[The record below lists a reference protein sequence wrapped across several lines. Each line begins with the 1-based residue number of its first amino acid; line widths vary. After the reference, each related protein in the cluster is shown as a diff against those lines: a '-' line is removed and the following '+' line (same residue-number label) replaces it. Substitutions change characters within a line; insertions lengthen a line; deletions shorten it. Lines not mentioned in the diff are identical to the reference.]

1 MIGFIDTAAGPVP
14 QVSTRPSRRDHWG
27 TIGARIGLIRRNY
40 KVAPG
45 LYAVGQPSPQ
55 SPVLVTANYK
65 LSFDALR
72 HRLSGVD
79 AWMLV
84 LDTRG
89 INVWCASGKGT
100 FSSQEVIDSVKRSR
114 LAEVVSHR
122 ELILPQ
128 LAAGGVSQQLV
139 RRGCGW
145 SVLWGPIRASDL
157 PAYLA
162 QNKEA
167 DATMREVSFTLKERL
182 ELIPVELFLLG
193 KPLLMIL
200 LVGMMLSGIGPDIFS
215 LTRAWQRGLMLLTA
229 TAGGL
234 FAGAVLTPSL
244 LPWLPGRQFW
254 GKGLWAALPVI
265 GCATLFLTALPRI
278 EQAALALWVISVSSY
293 LAMNFTGSTPFTS
306 PSGVEHEMRRG
317 LPLQGFCA
325 LLALMG
331 WLAAPFCN

>member
-1 MIGFIDTAAGPVP
+1 MAT
-14 QVSTRPSRRDHWG
+14 SPSRRDRWG

-45 LYAVGQPSPQ
+45 LYAVGQPSKQ

-72 HRLSGVD
+72 HRIEGVD
-79 AWMLV
+79 AWILV

-100 FSSQEVIDSVKRSR
+100 FSSQEVVETVRRSR

-128 LAAGGVSQQLV
+128 LAASGVSQQAV

-145 SVLWGPIRASDL
+145 SVQWGPIRASDL

-193 KPLLMIL
+193 RPLLVSVL
-200 LVGMMLSGIGPDIFS
+200 AGMVLSGIGPEIFS
-215 LTRAWQRGLMLLTA
+215 LTMAWQRGLLLLSA
-229 TAGGL
+229 TAAGI
-234 FAGAVLTPSL
+234 FAGAVLTPVF

-254 GKGLWAALPVI
+254 GKGLWAALPII
-265 GCATLFLTALPRI
+265 GCAALFLDSPSPL
-278 EQAALALWVISVSSY
+278 EQAALALWTATVSSY

-317 LPLQGFCA
+317 LPLQLLGA
-325 LLALMG
+325 LLTLVG
-331 WLAAPFCN
+331 WLAAPFCG

>member
-1 MIGFIDTAAGPVP
+1 MVGFVDTAVGPVP
-14 QVSTRPSRRDHWG
+14 QVATTPSRRDRWG
-27 TIGARIGLIRRNY
+27 TMGARIGLIRTNY
-40 KVAPG
+40 KVVPG
-45 LYAVGQPSPQ
+45 LYAVGQPSKQ

-72 HRLSGVD
+72 HRLEGVD

-100 FSSQEVIDSVKRSR
+100 FSSQEVVETVRRSR

-128 LAAGGVSQQLV
+128 LAAGGVSQQAV

-167 DATMREVSFTLKERL
+167 DAAMREVSFSLKERL

-193 KPLLMIL
+193 RPLLMIV
-200 LVGMMLSGIGPDIFS
+200 LVGMVLSGIGPEIFS
-215 LTRAWQRGLMLLTA
+215 PASAWQRGLLLLAA
-229 TAGGL
+229 TAAGI
-234 FAGAVLTPSL
+234 FAGAVLTPAL

-254 GKGLWAALPVI
+254 GKGGWAALPVI
-265 GCATLFLTALPRI
+265 ACAWPLLAALPHI
-278 EQAALALWVISVSSY
+278 EQAALALWTVTVSSY

-306 PSGVEHEMRRG
+306 LSGVEYEMRRG
-317 LPLQGFCA
+317 LPLQCLAA
-325 LLALMG
+325 LLALVG
-331 WLAAPFCN
+331 WLAAPFCK

>member
-1 MIGFIDTAAGPVP
+1 MVDFVDTAVGPVP
-14 QVSTRPSRRDHWG
+14 QVATRPSGRDRWG
-27 TIGARIGLIRRNY
+27 TIGARIGLVRRNY
-40 KVAPG
+40 KVVPG

-72 HRLSGVD
+72 YRLSGVD

-100 FSSQEVIDSVKRSR
+100 FSSQEVIDSVKLSR

-128 LAAGGVSQQLV
+128 LAAGGVSQQAV

-157 PAYLA
+157 PTFLA
-162 QNKEA
+162 KNNEA
-167 DATMREVSFTLKERL
+167 DSAMREVSFSLKERL

-193 KPLLMIL
+193 KPLLIIV
-200 LVGMMLSGIGPDIFS
+200 LVGMVISGIGPELFS
-215 LTRAWQRGLMLLTA
+215 LSRAWQRGLMLLVA
-229 TAGGL
+229 TAAGI
-234 FAGAVLTPSL
+234 FAGAVLTPVF

-254 GKGLWAALPVI
+254 GKGLWAALPII
-265 GCATLFLTALPRI
+265 GCAALFRDNLSPL
-278 EQAALALWVISVSSY
+278 EQAVLALWTATVSSY

-306 PSGVEHEMRRG
+306 PSGVEHEMQRG
-317 LPLQGFCA
+317 LPLQFIAA
-325 LLALMG
+325 LLALVS

>member
-1 MIGFIDTAAGPVP
+1 MVGFIDTAAGPVP
-14 QVSTRPSRRDHWG
+14 QVATRPSRRDHWG

-72 HRLSGVD
+72 HRLEGVD

-114 LAEVVSHR
+114 LAEVVCHR
-122 ELILPQ
+122 ELVVPQ
-128 LAAGGVSQQLV
+128 LAASGVSQQTV

-157 PAYLA
+157 AAYLA

-200 LVGMMLSGIGPDIFS
+200 LVGMMLSGIGPEIFS
-215 LTRAWQRGLMLLTA
+215 LTRAWQRGLMLLAA
-229 TAGGL
+229 TAAGIL
-234 FAGAVLTPSL
+234 AGAVLTPIF

-254 GKGLWAALPVI
+254 GKGLWAVLPVI
-265 GCATLFLTALPRI
+265 GCAVLFLTARPPI
-278 EQAALALWVISVSSY
+278 EQAALALWMMSVSSY

-317 LPLQGFCA
+317 LPLQFIAA
-325 LLALMG
+325 LLALVG
-331 WLAAPFCN
+331 WLATPFCN